1 MGSLTKLKSWHL
13 ELPKAYQTDTDHL
26 SCTNCK
32 SWFFSGVVSRKLSF
46 VCSGL
51 EFWSCLTNLQDRF
64 WTLVFLLGHD
74 FGWGFEVGDGV
85 MKYEEGDTV
94 FGGAHPGWE
103 IFYVE

>member
-1 MGSLTKLKSWHL
+1 M
-13 ELPKAYQTDTDHL
+13 
-26 SCTNCK
+26 
-32 SWFFSGVVSRKLSF
+32 
-46 VCSGL
+46 
-51 EFWSCLTNLQDRF
+51 
-64 WTLVFLLGHD
+64 FLLGHD